1 VEELCWPYASAIARG
16 RITLLQFITLIFLS
30 MTINEFSGS
39 LLVGGMDTLE
49 DDDDEDLQSFMT
61 GLSMTRTA
69 LRRNGGGCI
78 SRTSRWGYGS
88 W

>member
-1 VEELCWPYASAIARG
+1 
-16 RITLLQFITLIFLS
+16 

-49 DDDDEDLQSFMT
+49 DDDDEELQSFMT

-69 LRRNGGGCI
+69 LRRNGGVA
-78 SRTSRWGYGS
+78 SVERVD
-88 W
+88 